1 VTGLIGEDAQIEQ
14 LFHNEE
20 KAIFLTLIYL
30 LFVWIVSGLLVV
42 IVGLFRESKQ
52 IKEEYETIVRMIK
65 LNEVV
70 FKIKKEVLR
79 LKIMKLND

>member
-1 VTGLIGEDAQIEQ
+1 
-14 LFHNEE
+14 
-20 KAIFLTLIYL
+20 
-30 LFVWIVSGLLVV
+30 VWIVSGLLVV

-52 IKEEYETIVRMIK
+52 IKEEYDTIVRMIK

-79 LKIMKLND
+79 LKIIKLND

>member
-1 VTGLIGEDAQIEQ
+1 M
-14 LFHNEE
+14 
-20 KAIFLTLIYL
+20 TLIYL

-42 IVGLFRESKQ
+42 ILGLFRESKQ
-52 IKEEYETIVRMIK
+52 IKEEYSTIVRMIK

-79 LKIMKLND
+79 LKIIKVND